1 MQAWLGALTTK
12 QLEDPDMAP
21 NANQVFRKWKNTHE
35 KKIVYSVNKRAF
47 TKAGPDRIGSD

>member
-21 NANQVFRKWKNTHE
+21 NANQVFRKWKNTQD
-35 KKIVYSVNKRAF
+35 IVYSVNKRAF